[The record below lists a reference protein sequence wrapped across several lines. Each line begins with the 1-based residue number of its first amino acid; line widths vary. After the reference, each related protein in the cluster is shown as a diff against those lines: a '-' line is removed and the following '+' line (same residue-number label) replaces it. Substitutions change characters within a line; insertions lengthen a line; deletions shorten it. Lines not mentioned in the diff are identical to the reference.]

1 MTGEPWQAPAAGR
14 FGSVGCTADG
24 RRETARGREKRISG
38 RHSVLGRRDDEDLE
52 GTKAFYA
59 TLFGWEASTDPS
71 PEAGGYTTFRLRG
84 KDVAAASPSAQ
95 PDART
100 GWKTYITSDLA
111 DATAAKITEAG
122 GSVLAEPFD
131 VLDAGRMAVAGD
143 PTGGV
148 FGVWQAGVHKGAQLV
163 NEPGTWN
170 WSELATRDVATARAF
185 YSAVFGWESEELT
198 DVPGGYHVQT
208 IDGHRVAGILPISPE
223 MGNMPTGWGSTSRS
237 RTPTPR
243 QQRRRS
249 SPARSS
255 PSRSTSPSAGQHGS
269 STR

>member
-1 MTGEPWQAPAAGR
+1 MGERNGFPAGTPCW
-14 FGSVGCTADG
+14 VDVT
-24 RRETARGREKRISG
+24 TT
-38 RHSVLGRRDDEDLE
+38 DLE

-59 TLFGWEASTDPS
+59 TLFGWEAATDPS

-84 KDVAAASPSAQ
+84 KDVAAASPSPQ

-100 GWKTYITSDLA
+100 GWKTYITSDLV

-131 VLDAGRMAVAGD
+131 VLDAGRMAFAGD

-148 FGVWQAGVHKGAQLV
+148 FGVWQASAHKGAQLV

-185 YSAVFGWESEELT
+185 YSAVFGWASEELT

-223 MGNMPTGWGSTSRS
+223 MGNMPTGWGVYFSVEDADASTAKAQELGGTVVAEPFDVTVG
-237 RTPTPR
+237 RTAWLLDPLGTPF
-243 QQRRRS
+243 QVIKLAVV
-249 SPARSS
+249 PD
-255 PSRSTSPSAGQHGS
+255 
-269 STR
+269 